1 MEPNRGEDD
10 PSHVWL
16 YGKPDYSVVNLEYL
30 KSRSKNHADGSLE
43 SIVENLVKTWE
54 MESQHK
60 KFTEWKTVNHEK
72 FRVRANAGKEYDGDE
87 SVKVGS
93 YNWLLDSCP
102 KELYDNSKY
111 GCEESQKMFHGA
123 FDNGFAWEV
132 LNVYTGPP
140 SVGFQWRHFG
150 RYTGSFRGKQ
160 GDGEMI
166 NMYGFAVATTDDN
179 GKICTIQ
186 IYYKPEEF
194 LMALE
199 GQITIDDL
207 EDKIAKI

>member
-1 MEPNRGEDD
+1 MNSNPNPD

-111 GCEESQKMFHGA
+111 GCEESQKMFNDA
-123 FDNGFAWEV
+123 FDNGFAWE
-132 LNVYTGPP
+132 
-140 SVGFQWRHFG
+140 G
-150 RYTGSFRGKQ
+150 RVS
-160 GDGEMI
+160 I
-166 NMYGFAVATTDDN
+166 S
-179 GKICTIQ
+179 
-186 IYYKPEEF
+186 
-194 LMALE
+194 
-199 GQITIDDL
+199 
-207 EDKIAKI
+207 